1 MLKNIDNESFG
12 GGLKMWFIKW
22 VSFLDECTNKI
33 ETNKSYFTHK
43 RLRSAYRILNTNLTC
58 LFTRYDNYEINIPN
72 TTNMMDGHFSDLK
85 NEPINHNGLTKE
97 RKIKFINEFLRFKI
111 IY

>member
-1 MLKNIDNESFG
+1 
-12 GGLKMWFIKW
+12 
-22 VSFLDECTNKI
+22 
-33 ETNKSYFTHK
+33 
-43 RLRSAYRILNTNLTC
+43 
-58 LFTRYDNYEINIPN
+58 
-72 TTNMMDGHFSDLK
+72 MMDGHFSDLK